1 MKTLGRTLL
10 AIVVFLGSYLAIGF
24 MYGFV
29 KGILGDTIIT
39 WLDMIVVIALSGAT
53 TACLIG
59 KTK

>member
-10 AIVVFLGSYLAIGF
+10 GIVVFLGAYLAIGF

>member
-1 MKTLGRTLL
+1 MTKIGRTLL
-10 AIVVFLGSYLAIGF
+10 GIVVFLGSYLAIGF
-24 MYGFV
+24 MYGFI

-39 WLDMIVVIALSGAT
+39 WLDIAVVIALSGAT